1 MDIDIAA
8 VTSGRSNAAGR
19 AVAHVDL
26 CVCVRM
32 SVGCTARSGIAWSK
46 SRQPITF
53 ISLIVFPRAILIYI
67 PTSDL
72 S

>member
-1 MDIDIAA
+1 MDIEVAA
-8 VTSGRSNAAGR
+8 VASMRSSAAGR

-26 CVCVRM
+26 CAFVRM
-32 SVGCTARSGIAWSK
+32 SIGCTARSGIAWSK